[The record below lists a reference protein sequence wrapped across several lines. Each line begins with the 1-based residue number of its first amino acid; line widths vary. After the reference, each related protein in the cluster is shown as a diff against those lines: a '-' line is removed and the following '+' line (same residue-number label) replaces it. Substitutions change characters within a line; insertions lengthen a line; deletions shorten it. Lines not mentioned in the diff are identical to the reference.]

1 MDETILCDIDGV
13 VATVTINRPDKRNAL
28 NAETWS
34 RLGAAMD
41 ELSANEDLR
50 CVVIRGAGTEAFAA
64 GADISG
70 FESERSNSA
79 QVKEYGE
86 NTHRAIGAVVN
97 GRHPVIAM
105 IHGFCLGGGYE
116 LATAC
121 DLRIAGA
128 SGRFGIPVKRMGLYL
143 GYPLLDD
150 LIHVV
155 GRATALEM
163 TLEGRVYD
171 ADEAVEKGL
180 VHRVVLDEDLEHE
193 VMETAR
199 RIAEGAPLA
208 ARWHRK
214 AIRRL
219 SDPRPLTDE
228 EIDGSYAYADSEDY
242 HTGYR
247 AFLAKEKPEFK
258 GR

>member
-1 MDETILCDIDGV
+1 MDETILRDIDDA
-13 VATVTINRPDKRNAL
+13 VATVTINRPEKRNAL
-28 NAETWS
+28 NLETWS
-34 RLGAAMD
+34 RLGATMD
-41 ELSANEDLR
+41 ELSADEDLR
-50 CVVIRGAGTEAFAA
+50 CVVIRGAGTAAFAA

-70 FESERSNSA
+70 FETERSNSA
-79 QVKEYGE
+79 LVKEYGE
-86 NTHRAIGAVVN
+86 ITHKAFDAVVQ

-121 DLRIAGA
+121 DLRIAGE

-143 GYPLLDD
+143 GYPLLDE
-150 LIHVV
+150 LIQVV

-171 ADEAVEKGL
+171 ATEAVQKGL
-180 VHRVVLDEDLEHE
+180 VHRVVPDGDLEEE
-193 VMETAR
+193 VMATAR

-208 ARWHRK
+208 ARWHRQ

-219 SDPRPLTDE
+219 ADPAPLTE
-228 EIDGSYAYADSEDY
+228 AEIDGSYAYADSEDY
-242 HTGYR
+242 HAGYR
-247 AFLAKEKPEFK
+247 AFLAKEKAQFR